1 MGLSLTGPWF
11 QKDCLEEWTLLR
23 ILIGRSEFFRDLIG
37 GNQIRSR
44 ILIGGDD
51 PQVRARSRG
60 LKSQLQAPS
69 LVTT

>member
-51 PQVRARSRG
+51 PQVWARFPG
-60 LKSQLQAPS
+60 LKSPTS
-69 LVTT
+69 SP